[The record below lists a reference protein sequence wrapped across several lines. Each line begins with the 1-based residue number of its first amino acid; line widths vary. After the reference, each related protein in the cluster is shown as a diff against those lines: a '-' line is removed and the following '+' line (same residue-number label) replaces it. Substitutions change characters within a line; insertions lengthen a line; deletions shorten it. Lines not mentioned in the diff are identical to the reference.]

1 MTTFTSPHDLPIIE
15 PTIDKIK
22 DSAEPSALAG
32 DINALSQ
39 AVNAAITLAMSEAQ
53 TNASYIKP
61 AVGSTTLLHSLT
73 EPGAYPIRFATNT
86 DGVGYSGTLFVGDTE
101 NGTLKQ
107 TTHLFIAADG
117 GGVFYESA
125 RNGVWTNWQN
135 LTGNFPVHKPVAI
148 SVDIQTLTVPGIYPL
163 PYSTN
168 PNGVGSS
175 GTLYVNNASHPSI
188 SFVSQMH
195 VSADGTGV
203 KWQSA
208 RDGNWTG
215 WSEVGTPAGSA
226 DEGATRR
233 EVLLSEARR
242 RRGGTIGTA
251 GRGVASLRFDHHWVP
266 FKQYVLPLL
275 KKYGFAWSLPMNS
288 ASPFADD
295 KVSGSIPWSTIQADA
310 INNGGEVTNHG
321 RSHGDAGT
329 LPAMRREII
338 QAKAELEGFLPE
350 LAIET
355 WNQPGVGGTQL
366 GGTEMTSVDSIVT
379 TAGRLILANHA
390 FVSGGIGS
398 HYRPLGGEPAIGH
411 SHYTMDSATLNHWR
425 TAIDTAIATST
436 GIQFMLHPSAI
447 VGGTTTVA
455 TLDAAFAYMAA
466 KRDAGELVI
475 LSPSASLLADAG
487 STVRRN
493 LLRKNSLTAG
503 ETVVLPLT
511 SAGGGYPV
519 DFRGAIHEL
528 VVDGAATLTVTSDT
542 GGLNASVSNPVEG
555 TETRLV
561 FNVPLSATN
570 ITVTSSRAV
579 ATATLRAS

>member
-1 MTTFTSPHDLPIIE
+1 MTTANELGFATPQGSELIRD
-15 PTIDKIK
+15 
-22 DSAEPSALAG
+22 G
-32 DINALSQ
+32 DN
-39 AVNAAITLAMSEAQ
+39 AITQNA
-53 TNASYIKP
+53 NASATMYDLLSGKLAIKP
-61 AVGSTTLLHSLT
+61 AVGSTTSIRSIT
-73 EPGAYPIRFATNT
+73 TPGIYPIRFSTNP
-86 DGVGYSGTLFVGDTE
+86 DGVGFSGSLIVGDTE

-107 TTHLFIAADG
+107 ITHLFIAADG

-125 RNGVWTNWQN
+125 RDGVWADWEN
-135 LTGNFPVHKPVAI
+135 LAGNFPVHDPVAI
-148 SVDIQTLTVPGIYPL
+148 SVDIQTLTAPGFYPL

-175 GTLYVNNASHPSI
+175 GSLLVNNAEHPTLD
-188 SFVSQMH
+188 FVSQLH
-195 VSADGTGV
+195 ISADGSGV

-215 WSEVGTPAGSA
+215 WAEVGTPAGSA

-242 RRGGTIGTA
+242 RRGGVVPVGNC
-251 GRGVASLRFDHHWVP
+251 GVASLRFDHHWLP

-295 KVSGSIPWSTIQADA
+295 KVGGVVPWTTIQSDA
-310 INNGGEVTNHG
+310 INSGGEVTNHG

-329 LPAMRREII
+329 LPALRREIT
-338 QAKAELEGFLPE
+338 QAKAELEAFLPE

-355 WNQPGVGGTQL
+355 WNQPGTGGDSFGGTY
-366 GGTEMTSVDSIVT
+366 MTSVGSIVT

-398 HYRPLGGEPAIGH
+398 HYRPLGGEPSIGH
-411 SHYTMDSATLNHWR
+411 SHYTMDTATLNHWT

-447 VGGTTTVA
+447 VDETTSVA

-475 LSPSASLLADAG
+475 LSPSAALLADGG
-487 STVRRN
+487 SSVRRN
-493 LLRKNSLTAG
+493 LLRQNNLTAG

-528 VVDGAATLTVTSDT
+528 VVSGAGTFTVTSDL
-542 GGLNASVSNPVEG
+542 GGLNASVTSLEEKPQ
-555 TETRLV
+555 RLV
-561 FNVPLSATN
+561 FNVPLSATKLT
-570 ITVTSSRAV
+570 ITSTRAV
-579 ATATLRAS
+579 SSAMLTAT